1 MDHIYRDRLKYIDI
15 IAALDSIMSY
25 IEGCIICERNEILDI
40 DYRGNIVNIDLNA
53 YFEDEFS
60 SWDKINWLLLD
71 PGKRLY

>member
-1 MDHIYRDRLKYIDI
+1 
-15 IAALDSIMSY
+15 MSY
-25 IEGCIICERNEILDI
+25 IEGCILCERNKILDI

-71 PGKRLY
+71 PGKRSY